1 MVARLINL
9 SFTKSRLP
17 NYHSPADAEGMRIT
31 PPFSHPSPRPAREQ
45 PQYPPTG
52 ITAPAKMAGAVLV
65 LRIWKVIFRI

>member
-1 MVARLINL
+1 LVNYINL
-9 SFTKSRLP
+9 SFTIGGVT
-17 NYHSPADAEGMRIT
+17 NNHSPAEADGMRIT

-65 LRIWKVIFRI
+65 SNHTKS